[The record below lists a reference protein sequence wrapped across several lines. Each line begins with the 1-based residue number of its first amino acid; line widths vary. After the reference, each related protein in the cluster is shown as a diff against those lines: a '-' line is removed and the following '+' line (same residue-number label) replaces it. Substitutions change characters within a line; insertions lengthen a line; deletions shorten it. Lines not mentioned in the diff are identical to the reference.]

1 MTSDADLAMLSLALS
16 IVEQA
21 SQRDHTTWLWSVRL
35 DVESCTSKYIIDLE
49 QMKSVV
55 MIECDGAVNDGYDD
69 GILSDI
75 IKVFED
81 GLYF

>member
-1 MTSDADLAMLSLALS
+1 
-16 IVEQA
+16 
-21 SQRDHTTWLWSVRL
+21 
-35 DVESCTSKYIIDLE
+35 
-49 QMKSVV
+49 